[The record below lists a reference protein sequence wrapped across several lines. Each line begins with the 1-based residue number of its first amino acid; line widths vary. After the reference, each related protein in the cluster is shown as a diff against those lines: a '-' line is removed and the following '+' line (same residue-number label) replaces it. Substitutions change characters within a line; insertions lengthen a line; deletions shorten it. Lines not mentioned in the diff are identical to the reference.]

1 MTIKSNGIKELP
13 FLPPYT
19 EEGDEEGTIGGQEEH
34 GLRNLLKQLLLEILQ
49 VPPLHDACYL

>member
-1 MTIKSNGIKELP
+1 MTIKSHDIKEPP

-34 GLRNLLKQLLLEILQ
+34 GLRNLLQ
-49 VPPLHDACYL
+49 